1 LLRNEIDL
9 GVHTEMFSDGLVDLV
24 ENGNVTNE
32 LKQVEPGKIISSFLL
47 GTSHLYRFVDNN
59 PLVCMRDVT
68 FTNDPGVIGKN
79 DNVVAVNAAIE
90 G

>member
-1 LLRNEIDL
+1 
-9 GVHTEMFSDGLVDLV
+9 
-24 ENGNVTNE
+24 
-32 LKQVEPGKIISSFLL
+32 
-47 GTSHLYRFVDNN
+47 
-59 PLVCMRDVT
+59 LVCMRDVT